1 MSKKKRCVNNSG
13 TTFALQNVAENPLLS
28 TIDPS
33 VLLLIASLVFLVWCH
48 INFIRNLG
56 RQITHTPFFRSMESN
71 KRLWFMNQ
79 SLLTFR

>member
-33 VLLLIASLVFLVWCH
+33 VLLLIALILFFLFGV
-48 INFIRNLG
+48 I
-56 RQITHTPFFRSMESN
+56 
-71 KRLWFMNQ
+71 
-79 SLLTFR
+79 